1 VLGVTGNATVLSTR
15 SCEFKPRRP
24 RSVRPTR
31 GKVRMSRAEVFGW
44 LTLGVVVGLFI
55 GAVLWTLKRPGG
67 GQR

>member
-1 VLGVTGNATVLSTR
+1 
-15 SCEFKPRRP
+15 
-24 RSVRPTR
+24 
-31 GKVRMSRAEVFGW
+31 MSRAEVFGW